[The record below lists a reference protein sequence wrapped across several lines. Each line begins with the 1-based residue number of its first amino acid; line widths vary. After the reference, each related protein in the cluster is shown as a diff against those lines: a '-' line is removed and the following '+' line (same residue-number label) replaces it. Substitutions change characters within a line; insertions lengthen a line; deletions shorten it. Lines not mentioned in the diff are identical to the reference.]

1 MSNAVKVSFIGGG
14 NMANAIIGGLIAA
27 GYSSSGMVVSDP
39 YEPTR
44 LGLEKNYGVKTTV
57 DNNETITSE
66 GTVLILAVKPQVMK
80 TVAQGIAAAVQ
91 KYSPLVITIA
101 AGITVSDLTKWLTT
115 GSSAKA
121 ASIVRCMPNTPALVG
136 EGATGVYATDN
147 VTPAQRTTAFSVLQS
162 ISKSI
167 YWVDKESLID
177 VVTGVSGSGP
187 AYFFLMVEALE
198 AAGVELGL
206 PLEVARGLASQTC
219 VGAGK
224 MLVTSSDT
232 PAELRRKVT
241 SPNGTT
247 EAAVK
252 SFERDEIRQI
262 IARAV
267 KAAADRG
274 GELGQILGAQVRAV
288 LSCHRQ

>member
-121 ASIVRCMPNTPALVG
+121 ASIVG

-274 GELGQILGAQVRAV
+274 GELGKILGAQVRAV
-288 LSCHRQ
+288 LSYHRQ